1 MSAVVSD
8 QSTATVRIF
17 TMDRDARTP
26 IPRRGRVKVW
36 TGLAERRLAAAM
48 AAISDSGK
56 RPLAG
61 LVELSL
67 QLDTA
72 GEVTGARIS
81 TSSGQEAMDTGC
93 LTAAAGAAPLPP
105 PPGKLLNADVIVLV
119 ELVARAA

>member
-1 MSAVVSD
+1 MSAVDSD
-8 QSTATVRIF
+8 LSTATVRIF
-17 TMDRDARTP
+17 TLDRSAGIV
-26 IPRRGRVKVW
+26 IPRRGAVKVW

-48 AAISDSGK
+48 AAVSDPG
-56 RPLAG
+56 RGPLAG

-81 TSSGQEAMDTGC
+81 TSSGHEAMDAGC

-119 ELVARAA
+119 ELVARAG